1 MLGYIDV
8 NLKVTSILHKEAK
21 VKARVRMKAK
31 EYVEARLKFFQ
42 TM

>member
-1 MLGYIDV
+1 MLGYRSV
-8 NLKVTSILHKEAK
+8 NLKVTSIVHKETK

-31 EYVEARLKFFQ
+31 EYVEAKLKFFQ